1 MTYATLEEAWGP
13 NFNKKK
19 KSRRDKR
26 QETLGKK
33 LADETIDSE
42 IIIPKMA
49 DTRQRYESRS
59 RDSLTHDSL
68 THDSLNGYDQ
78 FTNMYGSPYNSATNG
93 GNTND
98 GNTNTLNITSNDI
111 IENNAKIEQNYRK
124 NIGQVSTQSQQ
135 FTNGKP
141 TIESSVESSVEK
153 VIQLTEG
160 KYNKLVEGFGNQNDE
175 QFNQLLLYIFTG
187 IFYLFMLDLMY
198 QLGKKS
204 Y

>member
-13 NFNKKK
+13 DFNKKK

-33 LADETIDSE
+33 IADETIDSE

-59 RDSLTHDSL
+59 RDSLTPDSL
-68 THDSLNGYDQ
+68 TPDSLNGYDQ
-78 FTNMYGSPYNSATNG
+78 FTNMYGSPYNSNTNG
-93 GNTND
+93 SNTN
-98 GNTNTLNITSNDI
+98 GHNTLNITSNDI

-124 NIGQVSTQSQQ
+124 NIGQVATQSHQ
-135 FTNGKP
+135 FTNDKP

>member
-13 NFNKKK
+13 DFNKKK

-33 LADETIDSE
+33 IADETIDSE

-59 RDSLTHDSL
+59 RDSLTPDSL
-68 THDSLNGYDQ
+68 TPDSLNGYDQ
-78 FTNMYGSPYNSATNG
+78 FTNMYGSPYNSNTNG
-93 GNTND
+93 

-111 IENNAKIEQNYRK
+111 IENNAKIEQNYRN
-124 NIGQVSTQSQQ
+124 NIGQVTTQSQQ
-135 FTNGKP
+135 YTNDKP

-153 VIQLTEG
+153 VIQLTED

>member
-13 NFNKKK
+13 DFNKKK

-33 LADETIDSE
+33 IADETIDSE

-59 RDSLTHDSL
+59 RDSLTPDSL
-68 THDSLNGYDQ
+68 TPDSLNGYDQ
-78 FTNMYGSPYNSATNG
+78 FTNMYGSPYNS
-93 GNTND
+93 NTND